1 MPHDDFGSPD
11 ARLSA
16 DAVRLTDLALLAV
29 QAHPFGELRAALQH
43 AITSLEKLG
52 PVGSAPAAVLM
63 RRAEYLADAA
73 ALLQEALTRL
83 GVALAAPAE
92 SDLSVHLARA
102 RDAVAYLA
110 EIAADLL
117 PDRLCVTI
125 GTELAEGPA
134 RGRAVRV
141 LERLREACELSELV
155 VARAADALSEL
166 VPPPGYDAGSVPSPA
181 LLQERRAE
189 IDRLI
194 SELIGAG

>member
-29 QAHPFGELRAALQH
+29 QEHPFETLRDAVRQAVAAL
-43 AITSLEKLG
+43 EVLG
-52 PVGSAPAAVLM
+52 PGASAPAAALA
-63 RRAEYLADAA
+63 RREEYLTDAA
-73 ALLQEALTRL
+73 ALLKEALTRL
-83 GVALAAPAE
+83 GVARAAPAE

-110 EIAADLL
+110 DITADLL
-117 PDRLCVTI
+117 PDRLCGTI
-125 GTELAEGPA
+125 GTDLAIGA
-134 RGRAVRV
+134 GRGGAVRV
-141 LERLREACELSELV
+141 LERLREACELGEVV
-155 VARAADALSEL
+155 VARGLDALTGRM
-166 VPPPGYDAGSVPSPA
+166 PPSGCDAGSVPSPG

-194 SELIGAG
+194 TDLVGAG